1 MSLNNKNYLTLDN
14 CMILTVNKNYDFIPD
29 GRIVICDDTIEQV
42 GEKDSVSPVGTVI
55 DMQGRLI
62 MPGLINTH
70 THSPSVLFRG
80 LADDKFL
87 YEWLTEHMWPA
98 EKHLNA
104 ERTYLGSRL
113 GYLEYLLNGMTTN
126 VDMWYFGESISKAA
140 DESGL
145 RAVIAPGIF
154 AWASPESDDS
164 LKACADYLER
174 FFSQPEDV
182 LQKTRVIPCVGP
194 HDIYSTTPELLEECV
209 ALSKKYDTM
218 IHMHISETQRDN
230 DDAMKRFH
238 MTPTEVAE
246 KAGIFTRPAL
256 FAHCIFLTEGDM
268 EIFHKYDASVSF
280 NPVTNLK
287 LCEGILPIPMLNEK
301 KVNVTVG
308 VDGAQS
314 NNSLNLL
321 SDIKTGVIMEKLAA
335 ENPCSITAIDAIRM
349 ITINGAKAIGMED
362 KIGSLE
368 PGKLADLISIDL
380 NVPAMTPI
388 LRKTAENLSSHV
400 IYADRQINDVMV
412 GGEFLLRDKKCCRV
426 NPEEI
431 MQKAQEAA
439 NYIIEQI
446 DKKNKETM

>member
-1 MSLNNKNYLTLDN
+1 MNFDNKNYITLDN
-14 CMILTVNKNYDFIPD
+14 CMILTVNENNDFIPD
-29 GRIVICDDTIEQV
+29 GRIVICNDTIEQI
-42 GEKDSVSPVGTVI
+42 GDKDKIETVGTVI
-55 DMQGRLI
+55 DMQGRLV

-87 YEWLTEHMWPA
+87 HEWLTEHMWPA

-104 ERTYLGSRL
+104 ERTYYGSSL

-154 AWASPESDDS
+154 AWATPESDHS
-164 LKACADYLER
+164 LQDCADYLER
-174 FFSQPEDV
+174 FYSQSEEV
-182 LQKTRVIPCVGP
+182 LKKTRVIPCVGP
-194 HDIYSTTPELLEECV
+194 HDIYSTTPELLTQCV
-209 ALSKKYDTM
+209 ELAEKYNTM

-230 DDAMKRFH
+230 DESMERFH

-246 KAGIFTRPAL
+246 KSGVFKRLAL
-256 FAHCIFLTEGDM
+256 FAHCIFLTESDM
-268 EIFHKYDASVSF
+268 EIFHKHGASVSF

-301 KVNVTVG
+301 GVNVTVG

-335 ENPCSITAIDAIRM
+335 ENPCSITAMDAIRM

-368 PGKLADLISIDL
+368 AGKLADLISIDL

-400 IYADRQINDVMV
+400 IYADRKINDVMV

-431 MQKAQEAA
+431 MKNAQDAA

-446 DKKNKETM
+446 DKNKK